1 MPTTTPRAAVEAAA
15 RALVESLSALR
26 TPPTVRVTDAEG
38 GVACLVLVWDAR
50 QAMPTVRWRS
60 PGGRIGCKADVLKAV
75 RAAGHSVTRKEVLR
89 ALKAAGKKHGPG
101 TVAKALADLTAEGAL
116 VNPKD
121 KKGYRLP
128 SWRLDT
134 TPSLFE

>member
-1 MPTTTPRAAVEAAA
+1 MPTTPRAAVEAAA
-15 RALVESLSALR
+15 RTLVESLAALK
-26 TPPTVRVTDAEG
+26 TPPTVRVADAED

-60 PGGRIGCKADVLKAV
+60 PGGRLGCKADVLDVIA
-75 RAAGHSVTRKEVLR
+75 AAGRSVTRKEVVK

-101 TVAKALADLTAEGAL
+101 TVAKALADLTAAGEL
-116 VNPKD
+116 VNPRD

-128 SWRLDT
+128 AWRRDR
-134 TPSLFE
+134 TPSLFD

>member
-15 RALVESLSALR
+15 RALVESLSELK
-26 TPPTVRVTDAEG
+26 TPPTVRVTDVEE

-60 PGGRIGCKADVLKAV
+60 PGGRLGCRADVLEVVA
-75 RAAGHSVTRKEVLR
+75 AAGRAVTRKEVFR

-128 SWRLDT
+128 AWRKVA
-134 TPSLFE
+134 TPSLFD